1 MSVSR
6 SLSCPSSMST
16 TALERLSPDDA
27 VAAAAIHIEGQPGT
41 FLTRLGP
48 AFLAAMYRGLAAA
61 PDCYGFVAR
70 SDGQVVG
77 VVVGMPAG
85 EGLFGHLGWR
95 GIARL
100 FLPLVGALLRDPSL
114 LKGVFQTLRYGGA
127 FNTRPQEAELL
138 FIGVLKRVASEGIG
152 RALIDA
158 LAAESRQRGMRWMSL
173 IVDDGNERA
182 KRFYQRNGLRP
193 EGSIELHGRTMHRYL
208 LDTRGE
214 EVA

>member
-1 MSVSR
+1 
-6 SLSCPSSMST
+6 MST
-16 TALERLSPDDA
+16 FALEPLTPDDA
-27 VAAAAIHIEGQPGT
+27 AAGAAIHIEGQPGT

-48 AFLAAMYRGLAAA
+48 AFLAVMYRGLASA
-61 PDCYGFVAR
+61 PDCYGIVAR
-70 SDGQVVG
+70 RDEQVVG

-85 EGLFGHLGWR
+85 GGLFGHLGWR
-95 GIARL
+95 GVAGLI
-100 FLPLVGALLRDPSL
+100 LPLLGALLRDPSL
-114 LKGVFQTLRYGGA
+114 LSGVFQTLRYGGA
-127 FNTRPQEAELL
+127 FETRPYEAELL
-138 FIGVLKRVASEGIG
+138 FIGVLKRYAGEGIG
-152 RALIDA
+152 RALIES
-158 LAAESRQRGMRWMSL
+158 LAAESRQRGMRWLSL